1 MVEHVLENFR
11 FLIFVIGIFGGT
23 FYLAIKRGRN
33 PWRWLLA
40 CLFLN
45 FIALIILLC
54 LSPVQTS
61 DADNSRSDGS
71 RSYGLKGAEFY
82 NALKELPGVGEKTAW
97 AVLNVYPD
105 SNDLIGVT
113 IDQLMRIDGVSPAD
127 AEAIKL
133 HFG

>member
-1 MVEHVLENFR
+1 MVEHVLENP
-11 FLIFVIGIFGGT
+11 IGIFGIAIIAGT
-23 FYLAIKRGRN
+23 VYLAKKRGRN
-33 PWRWLLA
+33 PWRWLIA
-40 CLFLN
+40 SLFFN
-45 FIALIILLC
+45 FLALIILLC

-61 DADNSRSDGS
+61 DADNSRSDG
-71 RSYGLKGAEFY
+71 LKGGEFY
-82 NALKELPGVGEKTAW
+82 KVLKELPGVGEKTAW

>member
-1 MVEHVLENFR
+1 MMDHVLATAPA
-11 FLIFVIGIFGGT
+11 LIILIGIFGGT
-23 FYLAIKRGRN
+23 FYLAKKRGRN

-61 DADNSRSDGS
+61 DADNSRSDGLN
-71 RSYGLKGAEFY
+71 GKEFY
-82 NALKELPGVGEKTAW
+82 KVLKELPGIGEKTAW
-97 AVLNVYPD
+97 AVLSVYPD

-113 IDQLMRIDGVSPAD
+113 IDQLKRIDGVSHAN
-127 AEAIKL
+127 AEAIKH

>member
-61 DADNSRSDGS
+61 DADNSRSDG
-71 RSYGLKGAEFY
+71 LKGGEFY
-82 NALKELPGVGEKTAW
+82 KVLKELPGVGEKTAW

-105 SNDLIGVT
+105 SNNLIGVT
-113 IDQLMRIDGVSPAD
+113 IDQLKRIDGVSHAN
-127 AEAIKL
+127 AEAIKH

>member
-1 MVEHVLENFR
+1 MMDQVLETATP
-11 FLIFVIGIFGGT
+11 LILLIGIFGGT

-61 DADNSRSDGS
+61 DADNSRSDG
-71 RSYGLKGAEFY
+71 LKGGEFY
-82 NALKELPGVGEKTAW
+82 KVLKELPGVGEKTAW
-97 AVLNVYPD
+97 AVIDEYHD
-105 SNDLIGVT
+105 SNNLIGVT
-113 IDQLMRIDGVSPAD
+113 IDQLKRIDGVSHAN
-127 AEAIKL
+127 AEAIKH